1 MTALIDTDIL
11 IDVALEREPFSEHS
25 SKVLDHAETRSFQA
39 FIAWHSI
46 ANFYYTVSSS
56 LQNHHAKEFIKELL
70 NFIKVSPTKT
80 KDALYAGSLDVPD
93 FEDALQIAAAK
104 ACNAKYII
112 TRNLIHYKKSPVPAI
127 SPEDFIKQFS
137 SNT

>member
-1 MTALIDTDIL
+1 MIALIDTDIL
-11 IDVALEREPFSEHS
+11 IDVALEREPFSEYS
-25 SKVLDHAETRSFQA
+25 SKVIDYAETRSFHA

-46 ANFYYTVSSS
+46 ANFYYIVSSD
-56 LQNHHAKEFIKELL
+56 LQNHPAKDFIKELL
-70 NFIKVSPTKT
+70 NFIQISPTKT

-112 TRNLIHYKKSPVPAI
+112 TRNVVHYKKSPVPAT
-127 SPEDFIKQFS
+127 SPKDFIKQFS
-137 SNT
+137 S